1 MADREGGAIDFTA
14 AFVLGALFGAG
25 VALFLAPKTGES
37 LRKEARKKGKTL
49 KKDAGKHLGKAG
61 ERVREAGEEW
71 LEEAEE
77 RLGDLTEEI
86 TEAVEEGMKT
96 IRHTVAEELKD
107 LEKKV
112 GRKKGLFH

>member
-1 MADREGGAIDFTA
+1 MADREGGGIDFAA
-14 AFVLGALFGAG
+14 AFALGALFGAG
-25 VALFLAPKTGES
+25 VALFLAPQSGEN
-37 LRKEARKKGKTL
+37 LRKEARKKGKGL
-49 KKDAGKHLGKAG
+49 KKDAEKHLGKAG

-77 RLGDLTEEI
+77 RLGGLTEEI

-96 IRHTVAEELKD
+96 IRLTVAEELKD

-112 GRKKGLFH
+112 GKRKGLFR